1 MVFPGVVPCVGFLVV
16 SGFAV
21 LTGLIGMDVIAIEC
35 LLFDVF
41 VGLFDVLVGLV
52 DMTLLRG
59 FANPVPFLILV
70 EAVIE
75 GRRAT
80 FPGAVAWGGF
90 VVGNGFVVLT
100 GLVRTSV
107 STFSDRLIFARSLHV
122 RPQ

>member
-21 LTGLIGMDVIAIEC
+21 LTGLVGMDVIAIEC
-35 LLFDVF
+35 L
-41 VGLFDVLVGLV
+41 LFDVLVGLV

-59 FANPVPFLILV
+59 FANPVPFLVLV

-80 FPGAVAWGGF
+80 FPGVVAWGGF
-90 VVGNGFVVLT
+90 VVGKGFVVLT